1 MKEALAET
9 GRNSRG
15 DKTAFVKHVKVDLS
29 GGSDKRLLKSVLG
42 LENHGIGTRNG
53 SMPTTEGRGMA
64 SWWDK
69 SLVFGERKLPLP
81 PPLEVSYWET
91 ER

>member
-15 DKTAFVKHVKVDLS
+15 DETAFVKHVKVDLS
-29 GGSDKRLLKSVLG
+29 GSSDKCLLQSVLG
-42 LENHGIGTRNG
+42 LENHRIGARNRN
-53 SMPTTEGRGMA
+53 MPITEGRGMG

-69 SLVFGERKLPLP
+69 SLVFGEGKLPIA
-81 PPLEVSYWET
+81 T
-91 ER
+91 TA